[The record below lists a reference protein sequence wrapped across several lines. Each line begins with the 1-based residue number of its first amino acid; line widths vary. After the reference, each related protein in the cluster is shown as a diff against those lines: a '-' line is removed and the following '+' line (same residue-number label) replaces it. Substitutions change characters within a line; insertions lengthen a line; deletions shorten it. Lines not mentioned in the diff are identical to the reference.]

1 MLPDYKGGMAAK
13 VKFIDKNF
21 KAPKDDGEIL
31 QGKVYLSF
39 IIEKDGTI
47 TNQKVLRDYGYGS
60 GPEALIVLN
69 KMPKWIPGQ
78 IKGKTV
84 RCLYSTVF
92 LIHK

>member
-1 MLPDYKGGMAAK
+1 VLPDYKGGMAAK

-31 QGKVYLSF
+31 QEKVYLSF